1 LGGTEDYGWC
11 WAELEINNIAVLLA
25 EFLEPEPWLADAG
38 SDGLGA
44 WGELGAVGVE
54 FPFLLELKL

>member
-1 LGGTEDYGWC
+1 
-11 WAELEINNIAVLLA
+11 LEINNIAVLLA

-38 SDGLGA
+38 SDGLGT